1 MLQNGYKPTCDIA
14 LARMREGGVATIG
27 DVARKAGV
35 ARTTVSH
42 ALSGKRP
49 VAADTRERVLAAA
62 RELGYQPNAA
72 ARSLTSRRMHT
83 VGLALPLDFYRD
95 TLPEGPFFGFIA
107 HAADRLA
114 HHDYRLLCLISRE
127 PDPAELVRLARAGYV
142 DGLLLLQVRLVDP
155 RIAPLRAVGLPFV
168 VIGRP
173 RDTAGLICVDAD
185 LAAAADMA
193 VQYLADLGH
202 RRIALLTAF
211 VDGAPVYGFQYHALA
226 GFERAHRR
234 YGLPPRPDYVLA
246 YDPAHGPHAAL
257 RSLLAGSAADG
268 PTALITTTD
277 LEAVMALHTL
287 AECGRRVP
295 DDVSLVTL
303 GDSVLTELAQPP
315 VTAVRFSVADETR
328 AAADLLM
335 GLLAGEQPPAH
346 ARIIPVEL
354 LPRHSTRNVSSQ

>member
-1 MLQNGYKPTCDIA
+1 
-14 LARMREGGVATIG
+14 VATIG

-42 ALSGKRP
+42 TLSGKRP
-49 VAADTRERVLAAA
+49 VAADTRERVLATA

-72 ARSLTSRRMHT
+72 ARSLTSRRMNT

-114 HHDYRLLCLISRE
+114 HHDHKLLCLISRE
-127 PDPAELVRLARAGYV
+127 PDPTELVRLAQAGYV
-142 DGLLLLQVRLVDP
+142 DGLLLLQVRLADR
-155 RIAPLRAVGLPFV
+155 RIAPLRATGIPFV

-173 RDTAGLICVDAD
+173 HDTTGLICVDAD
-185 LAAAADMA
+185 LAAAAEVA
-193 VQYLADLGH
+193 VRYLADLGH

-211 VDGAPVYGFQYHALA
+211 HDGAPVYGFQNHALA

-234 YGLPPRPDYVLA
+234 CGLPPRPDSVLA
-246 YDPAHGPHAAL
+246 YDPAHGPRAAL
-257 RSLLAGSAADG
+257 RSLLSASTADS
-268 PTALITTTD
+268 PSALITTTD
-277 LEAVMALHTL
+277 LEAATALHAL

-328 AAADLLM
+328 TAVDLLM
-335 GLLAGEQPPAH
+335 ALLVGEQPPRRAY
-346 ARIIPVEL
+346 IIPVEL
-354 LPRHSTRNVSSQ
+354 LPRRSTRHMA